1 MFWHMDVKSSSSN
14 CSGRFEMR
22 TVCVETFIM
31 DRFSQEHSF
40 EVVFYFYAVV
50 VVVVLLLVIFITNVI
65 HKSIPIYYKKFS
77 LEKLNHD

>member
-1 MFWHMDVKSSSSN
+1 M
-14 CSGRFEMR
+14 
-22 TVCVETFIM
+22 
-31 DRFSQEHSF
+31 RFSQEHSF

-50 VVVVLLLVIFITNVI
+50 VVVVVVVLLVIFITNVI

>member
-22 TVCVETFIM
+22 RCVRYALKRSLLI
-31 DRFSQEHSF
+31 RFSQEHSF

-50 VVVVLLLVIFITNVI
+50 VVVVLIVI
-65 HKSIPIYYKKFS
+65 
-77 LEKLNHD
+77 L

>member
-22 TVCVETFIM
+22 TVWKRSLLI
-31 DRFSQEHSF
+31 RFSQEHSF

-50 VVVVLLLVIFITNVI
+50 VVVVVVLIVI
-65 HKSIPIYYKKFS
+65 
-77 LEKLNHD
+77 L